1 MLARRLLVGL
11 DEGGEGLRD
20 LPVIQLVD
28 CKVAGKL
35 DEPSPEGNEPVV
47 GSLGLLLERL
57 GNAPLQPVAVLV
69 GNACAFCRLVCQGML
84 MTAVPSDLTRRLK
97 FLTALRV
104 TWTVIVPVVR
114 S

>member
-35 DEPSPEGNEPVV
+35 DEPSPEGNKPVV

-69 GNACAFCRLVCQGML
+69 EECLRLL
-84 MTAVPSDLTRRLK
+84 
-97 FLTALRV
+97 
-104 TWTVIVPVVR
+104 PVGLPGDAHDGGSV
-114 S
+114 

>member
-20 LPVIQLVD
+20 LPVIQLVH

-69 GNACAFCRLVCQGML
+69 EECLRLL
-84 MTAVPSDLTRRLK
+84 
-97 FLTALRV
+97 
-104 TWTVIVPVVR
+104 PVGLPGDAHDGGSV
-114 S
+114 

>member
-57 GNAPLQPVAVLV
+57 GNAPLQPVAVPVEECLRLLPV
-69 GNACAFCRLVCQGML
+69 GLPGDAHDGGSV
-84 MTAVPSDLTRRLK
+84 
-97 FLTALRV
+97 
-104 TWTVIVPVVR
+104 
-114 S
+114 

>member
-1 MLARRLLVGL
+1 MWPVDGVQDPHLEVTQAPSGRMLARRLLVGL

-69 GNACAFCRLVCQGML
+69 EECLRLL
-84 MTAVPSDLTRRLK
+84 
-97 FLTALRV
+97 
-104 TWTVIVPVVR
+104 PVGLPGDAHDGGSV
-114 S
+114 